1 MPIRGLIF
9 DLDGTLVD
17 SGLDFDAM
25 RREMNLAPGSHLFEA
40 ISHMPREQADRCRQ
54 ILDDHELAGAERATL
69 MPGVREFLTLLA
81 QRNIPR
87 AGLTRNSRAAAHRT
101 TARLGLKL
109 DPLITREDA
118 PLKPDPTAV
127 FQICRQW
134 GFSPAEVAVV
144 GDYHYDIDV
153 GLNAGARSVLYLGG
167 RRAEELP
174 YAGRAHLTVNCFT
187 TPEPLLAW
195 LAESAEA

>member
-25 RREMNLAPGSHLFEA
+25 RREMNLAPGTHLFEA

-54 ILDDHELAGAERATL
+54 ILDDHEQAGAERATL
-69 MPGVREFLTLLA
+69 MPGVREFLALLA

-101 TARLGLKL
+101 TARLGLEL

-174 YAGRAHLTVNCFT
+174 YAGRAHLTVDCFT

-195 LAESAEA
+195 LAEAAEA